1 MTSGVR
7 TADRPAGPLL
17 GQEVEVEIGPVAHG
31 GHCVARHQGRVVFVR
46 HALPGE
52 RVVARVTEDG
62 GRAYCRADAVRVLR
76 AAPDRVP
83 APCPHA
89 GPGHCGGCDWQH
101 ATGEA
106 QRRLMAAAYRK
117 HGRPAAADDLEA
129 TRIDPPE
136 ELVDDVVPLTVGGRP
151 VQLRYLG
158 RGHTDN
164 DLVVAVADAAV
175 LFAGDL
181 VEQGAPPAFEDAF
194 PLDWP
199 ATLDAMLELAEGPVV
214 PGHGDVVDR
223 DYVLAQRADIGRAAD
238 AGRSAYAEGRPV
250 EAVLA
255 EVPFPAPVARSALE
269 RAFRQLRGDPPYDP
283 PEKLLR
289 RAGIG

>member
-1 MTSGVR
+1 MTATATEQWREVGDRVFARRHRAFDLNVGLVLGQGACLVVDTHGSEAQGRELAAAVR
-7 TADRPAGPLL
+7 RVTADPWVVVDTHAHFDHCFGNAVFRPAK
-17 GQEVEVEIGPVAHG
+17 VW
-31 GHCVARHQGRVVFVR
+31 GHRRCAENM
-46 HALPGE
+46 L
-52 RVVARVTEDG
+52 
-62 GRAYCRADAVRVLR
+62 AY
-76 AAPDRVP
+76 
-83 APCPHA
+83 
-89 GPGHCGGCDWQH
+89 
-101 ATGEA
+101 GEA